1 MNLTQNIEDDEVIC
15 QCFQVNES
23 TIRTTIANDN
33 LTEIDEVT
41 ERCEAGGGCH
51 SCHILIQLFIDEYHK
66 KDTPMDD
73 LVNEHGQKV
82 KKEGILSR
90 FFKKSN
96 SDSSWYSKESLVFL
110 LIPYIIALD
119 STSYII

>member
-1 MNLTQNIEDDEVIC
+1 MELPHNMDNDEVIC

-23 TIRTTIANDN
+23 TIRATIAKAN

-51 SCHILIQLFIDEYHK
+51 SCHILIQLFIDEHQK
-66 KDTPMDD
+66 KNTSMDD
-73 LVNEHGQKV
+73 LVHEHGKKV

-90 FFKKSN
+90 FFKKAN
-96 SDSSWYSKESLVFL
+96 SSSS
-110 LIPYIIALD
+110 
-119 STSYII
+119 

>member
-23 TIRTTIANDN
+23 TIRTTITKDN

-51 SCHILIQLFIDEYHK
+51 SCHILIQLFIDEYQNK
-66 KDTPMDD
+66 ITTIEE
-73 LVNEHGQKV
+73 LVHEHGQKV

-90 FFKKSN
+90 FFKKAN
-96 SDSSWYSKESLVFL
+96 SGS
-110 LIPYIIALD
+110 A
-119 STSYII
+119 

>member
-23 TIRTTIANDN
+23 TIRTTITKDN

-41 ERCEAGGGCH
+41 KRCEAGGGCH
-51 SCHILIQLFIDEYHK
+51 SCHILIQLFIDEHHK
-66 KDTPMDD
+66 KDTPVQD
-73 LVNEHGQKV
+73 LVHEHGQKV
-82 KKEGILSR
+82 KKEGILSK

-96 SDSSWYSKESLVFL
+96 SDSS
-110 LIPYIIALD
+110 
-119 STSYII
+119 

>member
-1 MNLTQNIEDDEVIC
+1 MNATQNIEDDEVIC

-23 TIRTTIANDN
+23 TIRTTITKDN

-51 SCHILIQLFIDEYHK
+51 SCHILIQLFIDENQK
-66 KDTPMDD
+66 KNTPIDD

-90 FFKKSN
+90 FFKKAN
-96 SDSSWYSKESLVFL
+96 SSSS
-110 LIPYIIALD
+110 
-119 STSYII
+119 

>member
-1 MNLTQNIEDDEVIC
+1 MNLAQNIEDDEVIC

-23 TIRTTIANDN
+23 TVRTTIANHN

-51 SCHILIQLFIDEYHK
+51 SCHILIQLFIDEHHK
-66 KDTPMDD
+66 KDTAMDD
-73 LVNEHGQKV
+73 LIHEHGQKV

-96 SDSSWYSKESLVFL
+96 SDSS
-110 LIPYIIALD
+110 
-119 STSYII
+119 

>member
-73 LVNEHGQKV
+73 LVHEHGQKV

-96 SDSSWYSKESLVFL
+96 SDSS
-110 LIPYIIALD
+110 
-119 STSYII
+119 